1 MISSPAS
8 AERSTSID
16 KSFVAVVL
24 AGICTFLEVY
34 NTQPL
39 LPFLQ
44 TVFHA
49 SEAEV
54 SLTVSATTLGI
65 AVAAPVIGL
74 LAESIGRRKVIVP
87 ALFGLTVP
95 TFFAATA
102 HTLGALLVW
111 RFLQGLFVPGIIAVM
126 ITYIGEEWAGRGVG
140 SMMSAYVSGT
150 VLGGFLGRFLSAQV
164 VTRFHWQY
172 SFLLLGT
179 LNLIGA
185 VVVWRWLPPSA
196 TFKRAPGIL
205 HTVRHTGEHFLNWPL
220 VTNFVTGFTVLF
232 SLVGAFTSINFYLAA
247 PPLGLGPAALGNVF
261 FVYLLGLIVTPI
273 SGRFLDRRGFLRTA
287 TVAVAMGIAGLAL
300 TLVHSL
306 WAIIPGLAV
315 FSSGI
320 FVLQS
325 AATVQTG
332 RLAEKARSSAT
343 GLYVTFYY
351 VGGSCGAA
359 LLAWMYSISGWPS
372 CVAVLITSLIATLL
386 LARSSSRETEVVV

>member
-1 MISSPAS
+1 M
-8 AERSTSID
+8 
-16 KSFVAVVL
+16 VL
-24 AGICTFLEVY
+24 AGVCTFLEVY

-44 TVFHA
+44 TIFHA
-49 SEAEV
+49 SEAKV

-65 AVAAPVIGL
+65 AVAAPIIGL

-87 ALFGLTVP
+87 ALFGLTIP
-95 TFFAATA
+95 TFLAASS
-102 HTLGALLVW
+102 HTLGALLIW

-172 SFLLLGT
+172 SFLLLGA

-220 VTNFVTGFTVLF
+220 VTNFVTGFT
-232 SLVGAFTSINFYLAA
+232 GAIQPGRRLYLDQLLSRRAA
-247 PPLGLGPAALGNVF
+247 PWPR
-261 FVYLLGLIVTPI
+261 T
-273 SGRFLDRRGFLRTA
+273 RRARECFLR
-287 TVAVAMGIAGLAL
+287 I
-300 TLVHSL
+300 
-306 WAIIPGLAV
+306 
-315 FSSGI
+315 
-320 FVLQS
+320 S
-325 AATVQTG
+325 A
-332 RLAEKARSSAT
+332 RD
-343 GLYVTFYY
+343 
-351 VGGSCGAA
+351 
-359 LLAWMYSISGWPS
+359 
-372 CVAVLITSLIATLL
+372 
-386 LARSSSRETEVVV
+386 

>member
-1 MISSPAS
+1 M
-8 AERSTSID
+8 
-16 KSFVAVVL
+16 
-24 AGICTFLEVY
+24 
-34 NTQPL
+34 
-39 LPFLQ
+39 
-44 TVFHA
+44 
-49 SEAEV
+49 
-54 SLTVSATTLGI
+54 
-65 AVAAPVIGL
+65 
-74 LAESIGRRKVIVP
+74 
-87 ALFGLTVP
+87 
-95 TFFAATA
+95 
-102 HTLGALLVW
+102 
-111 RFLQGLFVPGIIAVM
+111 PGIIAVM

-164 VTRFHWQY
+164 VTHFRWQD
-172 SFLLLGT
+172 SFLLLGA

-185 VVVWRWLPPSA
+185 MMVWRWLPPST

-247 PPLGLGPAALGNVF
+247 PPLGLGPGALGNVF

-320 FVLQS
+320 FILQS
-325 AATVQTG
+325 ARHCSDWTSRRKSALVGNRTLRHLLLHRWKLWRGTARLDVLNFGMAIVRGGAHHFTDRNTIAGARKQPRDASGVRIAFTKLPDTGGRGLPSAPTQNKVLIRRMKKSSVGHARTIRRIVRRRTG
-332 RLAEKARSSAT
+332 RSLGALRPDT
-343 GLYVTFYY
+343 IHFYCDKFRGTY
-351 VGGSCGAA
+351 
-359 LLAWMYSISGWPS
+359 
-372 CVAVLITSLIATLL
+372 
-386 LARSSSRETEVVV
+386 

>member
-1 MISSPAS
+1 MASSRAQ
-8 AERSTSID
+8 AVRDSTTD
-16 KSFVAVVL
+16 KSLVAVVL
-24 AGICTFLEVY
+24 AGVCTFLEVY

-44 TVFHA
+44 NVFHA
-49 SEAEV
+49 SEAQV

-65 AVAAPVIGL
+65 ALAAPIVGL

-95 TFFAATA
+95 TFLAATA
-102 HTLGALLVW
+102 HTLRALLVW

-140 SMMSAYVSGT
+140 AMMSAYVSGT

-164 VTRFHWQY
+164 VTHLRWQD
-172 SFLLLGT
+172 SFLLLGA
-179 LNLIGA
+179 LNLLGA
-185 VVVWRWLPPSA
+185 ILVWRWLPPSA

-232 SLVGAFTSINFYLAA
+232 SLVGAFTSVNFYLAA
-247 PPLGLGPAALGNVF
+247 PPLNLGPGALGNVF

-287 TVAVAMGIAGLAL
+287 SVAVAMGITGLAL
-300 TLVHSL
+300 TLIHSL

-320 FVLQS
+320 FILQS

-351 VGGSCGAA
+351 IGGSCGAA
-359 LLAWMYSISGWPS
+359 LLAWMYSIAGWPS
-372 CVAVLITSLIATLL
+372 CVAILVFAMIGTLVF
-386 LARSSSRETEVVV
+386 ARASNRNTQST